1 MRRRSPDA
9 GRRRVLRARRACEGC
24 TPGIAPLSTAGLLA
38 VAVMA
43 VGAATAPASL
53 LALQG
58 TGWDADARRCAAT
71 FDDDT
76 TCA

>member
-9 GRRRVLRARRACEGC
+9 GRRRVVRARRQCEGC

-43 VGAATAPASL
+43 MGATAAPETLRGVAEAMSDIQ
-53 LALQG
+53 APSAQ
-58 TGWDADARRCAAT
+58 ARTEA
-71 FDDDT
+71 
-76 TCA
+76 